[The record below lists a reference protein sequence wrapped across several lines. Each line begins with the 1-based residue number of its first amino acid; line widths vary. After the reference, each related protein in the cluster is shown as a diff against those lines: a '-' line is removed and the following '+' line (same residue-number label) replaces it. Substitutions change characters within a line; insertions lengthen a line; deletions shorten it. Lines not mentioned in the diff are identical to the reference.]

1 MYFRLFFNF
10 SAYFKFELQVLKT
23 VHLYD
28 WKIDIVA
35 C

>member
-1 MYFRLFFNF
+1 LNF
-10 SAYFKFELQVLKT
+10 YAYFKFELQVLKT
-23 VHLYD
+23 MHVYD

>member
-1 MYFRLFFNF
+1 MYFRLFLNF
-10 SAYFKFELQVLKT
+10 STYFKFEQQVLKI
-23 VHLYD
+23 VNVYD

>member
-1 MYFRLFFNF
+1 LNF

-23 VHLYD
+23 VHVYD